1 MLVVPPGSLRKS
13 RRRRVVPAHLSVL
26 LLVVFLLG
34 TSGGSGCGS
43 AAAFSLS
50 SLSLSSLSLGAG
62 VGVHVK
68 DRITTRAKAELLAR
82 IVAPVSTNTNSNK
95 KSNSNSNNRDAH
107 EQQIL
112 QAVRKVEQYSWIVGG
127 ANLQNPLLAGN
138 WLMVWYV
145 SMFSF
150 QNLR

>member
-1 MLVVPPGSLRKS
+1 MLVVPPGSLRRS

-26 LLVVFLLG
+26 LLAVFFLLG
-34 TSGGSGCGS
+34 TSGGSGRGS

-50 SLSLSSLSLGAG
+50 LSLSSLSLSLG
-62 VGVHVK
+62 VQVK

-145 SMFSF
+145 LMFSF

>member
-1 MLVVPPGSLRKS
+1 MLVVPPGSLRRS

-26 LLVVFLLG
+26 LLAVFILG
-34 TSGGSGCGS
+34 TSGGSWRGS

-50 SLSLSSLSLGAG
+50 SSSSLSLG
-62 VGVHVK
+62 VQVK
-68 DRITTRAKAELLAR
+68 DRITSRAKAELLAR
-82 IVAPVSTNTNSNK
+82 IAAPVSTTINSNK
-95 KSNSNSNNRDAH
+95 NSNSNNRDAH